1 MTSVASFY
9 SDKTDKFYYLNLS
22 LLCHI
27 LNTQN
32 GFRTLLQ
39 LGVSKDLLDEFILPL
54 RYISLDARQFMHP
67 VRYISEERVKLYQSV
82 QSYKHTD
89 GYPIADLLRESSLR
103 YFPEKKERIYYSV
116 SELEEIK
123 KVRKKQSQIAL
134 EKLIYLVE
142 KTEESPTTKG
152 EALQVLNSVKIWI
165 KTNEPFY

>member
-9 SDKTDKFYYLNLS
+9 SEKAGKFYYLNLS

-27 LNTQN
+27 LNTEN
-32 GFRTLLQ
+32 GFKTLLL
-39 LGVSKDLLDEFILPL
+39 LGDLLDEFILPA

-82 QSYKHTD
+82 QSYKHTN

-123 KVRKKQSQIAL
+123 KIRRKQSQIEL
-134 EKLIYLVE
+134 EKLIKLVE

>member
-54 RYISLDARQFMHP
+54 RYIS
-67 VRYISEERVKLYQSV
+67 
-82 QSYKHTD
+82 
-89 GYPIADLLRESSLR
+89 
-103 YFPEKKERIYYSV
+103 
-116 SELEEIK
+116 
-123 KVRKKQSQIAL
+123 
-134 EKLIYLVE
+134 
-142 KTEESPTTKG
+142 
-152 EALQVLNSVKIWI
+152 
-165 KTNEPFY
+165 